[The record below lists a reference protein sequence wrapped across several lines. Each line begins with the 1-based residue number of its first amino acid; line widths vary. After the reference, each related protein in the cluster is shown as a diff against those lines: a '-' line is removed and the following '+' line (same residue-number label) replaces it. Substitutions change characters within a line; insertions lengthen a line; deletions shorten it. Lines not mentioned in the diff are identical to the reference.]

1 MLELRDVTA
10 SYPGAGDVLRGIN
23 LRVEPGGTECVIGP
37 SGCGKT
43 TLLLVAAGLK
53 PPAGGQVLLDGSP
66 VRGGDLRL
74 SLVQQQYGLLP
85 WFSAEENV
93 GLGLRVRGVGKGQR
107 AALVGAL
114 LERGGLRLRAESY
127 PRELSGG
134 EQQRV
139 ALLRALATRPSL
151 LLLDEPFSALD
162 AITRESLQG
171 LLGDLLAECRVAAL
185 LVTHSIEEA
194 VFLGSSISLLAGAP
208 ATIVERF
215 ENAGRGSRE
224 FRGTSGFLELENRIR
239 NAMKRYK
246 VLPDE

>member
-1 MLELRDVTA
+1 M
-10 SYPGAGDVLRGIN
+10 
-23 LRVEPGGTECVIGP
+23 IGP

-43 TLLLVAAGLK
+43 TLLLLAAGLMA
-53 PPAGGQVLLDGSP
+53 PGGGGQVLLDGSP
-66 VRGGDLRL
+66 VQGGDRRV

-93 GLGLRVRGVGKGQR
+93 GLGLRVRGVGRRQR
-107 AALVGAL
+107 EAQAGTL
-114 LERGGLRLRAESY
+114 LERAGLRSRAKSF

-139 ALLRALATRPSL
+139 ALLRALATGPSL

-171 LLGDLLAECRVAAL
+171 LLRDLLEERGIAAL

-194 VFLGSSISLLAGAP
+194 VYLGSSISLLAGSP
-208 ATIVERF
+208 ATFVARF
-215 ENAGRGSRE
+215 ENPGRGSRT
-224 FRGTSGFLELENRIR
+224 FRGTPDFLDLEIRIR
-239 NAMKRYK
+239 NAMKRYRI
-246 VLPDE
+246 LPDE

>member
-1 MLELRDVTA
+1 MLALRDVTA
-10 SYPGAGDVLRGIN
+10 SYPGAGEVLRGID
-23 LRVEPGGTECVIGP
+23 LDVGPGDTECVIGP

-43 TLLLVAAGLK
+43 TLLLLAAGLK
-53 PPAGGQVLLDGSP
+53 IPGGGQVLLDGGP
-66 VRGGDLRL
+66 VRGGDLRV

-93 GLGLRVRGVGKGQR
+93 GLGLRVRGVGRRQR
-107 AALVGAL
+107 EAKACTL
-114 LERGGLRLRAESY
+114 LERAGLLSRAKNY

-171 LLGDLLAECRVAAL
+171 LLRGLLEERRIAAL

-194 VFLGSSISLLAGAP
+194 VYLGSSISLLAGVP

-215 ENAGRGSRE
+215 ENPGRGSRA
-224 FRGTSGFLELENRIR
+224 FRGTPDFLILENRLR